1 MKAVKFILLV
11 CFCTLS
17 AGIATGNVTFQIIG
31 TIACVVFI
39 CVYFIMFINDR
50 KRKKNIAQMAE
61 KVNTQMAAR
70 QGVTPEM
77 LQSEYN
83 DLFN

>member
-1 MKAVKFILLV
+1 
-11 CFCTLS
+11 
-17 AGIATGNVTFQIIG
+17 
-31 TIACVVFI
+31 
-39 CVYFIMFINDR
+39 MFINDR